1 MAPHIDTTGWS
12 LAGSDSDH
20 VISPPGSLASKPS
33 IVSVDCILSDTHK
46 KSPGANGTPQAAES
60 QIKCMDSQAIEP
72 LGNRSSVC
80 KYPPGVDNSFI
91 RHPKYFFADGN
102 ITFLVRDG
110 SALWSLWVTPD
121 SVVTLCVG

>member
-12 LAGSDSDH
+12 LAGSDSEPDH
-20 VISPPGSLASKPS
+20 VISPPGSSAPS
-33 IVSVDCILSDTHK
+33 IVSVDRLLPNTHK

-72 LGNRSSVC
+72 LGNRPSVC
-80 KYPPGVDNSFI
+80 KYLGADDSFI

-110 SALWSLWVTPD
+110 YDGHCGLHPIQWLHCA
-121 SVVTLCVG
+121 